1 VAAQQTYQYPQANY
15 SQPTYSQPTYTWAD
29 GTARAAQPVKRVQI
43 KRHRTTK
50 KITPAAQSNPPAVTA
65 GLSSTQ

>member
-15 SQPTYSQPTYTWAD
+15 SPPTYSQPTYTWAD
-29 GTARAAQPVKRVQI
+29 GTTRAAQPVKRVQI
-43 KRHRTTK
+43 RHRTAK
-50 KITPAAQSNPPAVTA
+50 KMTPAAQSNPPAVTA